1 MAEEVCGLPLQADEQ
16 KGQRESYTRE
26 EKLTGVSFHKECSLE
41 PTENTVSISPFQ
53 SSAIECNFVC
63 VGIKAVEVRNHG
75 PEGSDL

>member
-53 SSAIECNFVC
+53 SSAIECNFVQTNLLF
-63 VGIKAVEVRNHG
+63 VQ
-75 PEGSDL
+75 SLD